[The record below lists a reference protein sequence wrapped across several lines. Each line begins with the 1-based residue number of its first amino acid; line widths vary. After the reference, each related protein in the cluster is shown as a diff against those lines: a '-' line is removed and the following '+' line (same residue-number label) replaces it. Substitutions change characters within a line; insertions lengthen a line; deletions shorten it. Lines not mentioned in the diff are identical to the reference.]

1 MLEIETA
8 FHRFMQV
15 IWLMDS
21 LYDLQKMLLLEIIT
35 FAQTHHKVSYPGNK
49 KS

>member
-15 IWLMDS
+15 KWLMDS
-21 LYDLQKMLLLEIIT
+21 LYDLQTMLLLEIIT